1 MENLTAIFFWAFL
14 AVYGIA
20 MTILSPKAST
30 LGSFFKGE
38 DKYGKSPSTFVLTTS
53 IFISWI
59 FAKSV
64 TNAANLGADYGIV
77 GGIAYATYWL
87 CIPLAGFVIYRLR
100 RKFKANGLVNFLSDN
115 YGKTAALVFSAAILI
130 RLFNEVWSN
139 SSVIG
144 GYYGASGSSN
154 FIIAASVFTIIT
166 LIYSM
171 KGGLLS
177 SLVTDAIQTI
187 MFIIILLFIIIWI
200 VPKHSI
206 NEYAFSGHW
215 ALNGGVDL
223 LLVTVLQI
231 FSYPFHD
238 PVLTDRGFI
247 CEEKQ
252 MLLSFI
258 VSGILGFLTIL
269 IFSFIGIHASIEN
282 IPLTG
287 NVPADVGRSMS
298 MTVFFLMAILM
309 MFAGGSTLD
318 STFSSLSKLIAQ
330 DLPHIKGFDFG
341 SKSKTIGMA
350 VMALFAIVGNLPMIA
365 GTNILAAT
373 TISGTMVMGLAP
385 IFLLHD
391 IGLIK
396 PTKIGFH
403 LSFWIGI
410 VLGIAYTMGIIPKVF
425 AIGDG
430 KNSLLLGVNLYGL
443 ILCFLGYI
451 IPGIIKNFNY
461 NKGKL

>member
-1 MENLTAIFFWAFL
+1 MENLTAIFFWGFL
-14 AVYGIA
+14 ALYGIT
-20 MTILSPKAST
+20 MTILSPKALT

-38 DKYGKSPSTFVLTTS
+38 DKDGKKPSSFILTSS

-115 YGKTAALVFSAAILI
+115 YGKTAALAFSAAILI

-144 GYYGASGSSN
+144 GYYGASGSGN
-154 FIIAASVFTIIT
+154 FIIASSVFTIIT

-177 SLVTDAIQTI
+177 SLVTDAIQTV
-187 MFIIILLFIIIWI
+187 MFIAILLFIVIWI
-200 VPKHSI
+200 IPKHPI
-206 NEYAFSGHW
+206 NDYVFSGNW
-215 ALNGGVDL
+215 TLNGGVDL
-223 LLVTVLQI
+223 LLVTILQI

-247 CEEKQ
+247 CEEKE
-252 MLLSFI
+252 MLRAFI

-269 IFSFIGIHASIEN
+269 IFSFIGIHASLEN
-282 IPLTG
+282 ITLTG
-287 NVPADVGRSMS
+287 NVPADVGRNMS
-298 MTVFFLMAILM
+298 MVAFFLMAILM

-318 STFSSLSKLIAQ
+318 STFASLSKLIAK
-330 DLPHIKGFDFG
+330 DLPNLKGIDLG
-341 SKSKTIGMA
+341 NKSKIIGMS
-350 VMALFAIVGNLPMIA
+350 VMALFAIVGNLPMVF

-385 IFLLHD
+385 IFLLH
-391 IGLIK
+391 GFIK

-410 VLGIAYTMGIIPKVF
+410 FLGIAYTIGIIPKAF
-425 AIGDG
+425 EIGDG
-430 KNSLLLGVNLYGL
+430 KSALLLGVNLYGL
-443 ILCFLGYI
+443 VLCFLVYI
-451 IPGIIKNFNY
+451 IPGLIK
-461 NKGKL
+461 KQKDKL

>member
-1 MENLTAIFFWAFL
+1 
-14 AVYGIA
+14 
-20 MTILSPKAST
+20 MTILSPKALT

-38 DKYGKSPSTFVLTTS
+38 DKDGKKPSSFILTSS

-115 YGKTAALVFSAAILI
+115 YGKTAALAFSAAILI

-144 GYYGASGSSN
+144 GYYGASGSNN

-177 SLVTDAIQTI
+177 SL
-187 MFIIILLFIIIWI
+187 
-200 VPKHSI
+200 
-206 NEYAFSGHW
+206 
-215 ALNGGVDL
+215 
-223 LLVTVLQI
+223 
-231 FSYPFHD
+231 
-238 PVLTDRGFI
+238 
-247 CEEKQ
+247 
-252 MLLSFI
+252 
-258 VSGILGFLTIL
+258 
-269 IFSFIGIHASIEN
+269 
-282 IPLTG
+282 
-287 NVPADVGRSMS
+287 
-298 MTVFFLMAILM
+298 
-309 MFAGGSTLD
+309 
-318 STFSSLSKLIAQ
+318 LIAK
-330 DLPHIKGFDFG
+330 DLPNLKGIDLG
-341 SKSKTIGMA
+341 NKSKVIGMS
-350 VMALFAIVGNLPMIA
+350 VMALFAIVGNLPMVF

-385 IFLLHD
+385 IFLLH
-391 IGLIK
+391 GFIK
-396 PTKIGFH
+396 PTKMGFH

-410 VLGIAYTMGIIPKVF
+410 FLGIAYTICIIPKVF
-425 AIGDG
+425 AIGNG
-430 KNSLLLGVNLYGL
+430 KSALLLGVNLYGL
-443 ILCFLGYI
+443 VLCFLAYI
-451 IPGIIKNFNY
+451 IPGLIK
-461 NKGKL
+461 K

>member
-1 MENLTAIFFWAFL
+1 MENLMAIFFWGFL
-14 AVYGIA
+14 ALYGIT

-38 DKYGKSPSTFVLTTS
+38 SKDGKKPSSFVLTSS

-64 TNAANLGADYGIV
+64 TNAANLGANYGIV
-77 GGIAYATYWL
+77 GGIVYATYWL

-100 RKFKANGLVNFLSDN
+100 IKFKANGLVNFLSDN
-115 YGKTAALVFSAAILI
+115 YGKTAALAFSAAILI

-144 GYYGASGSSN
+144 GYYGASGSNN

-187 MFIIILLFIIIWI
+187 MFVVILLFIIIWI
-200 VPKHSI
+200 IPKHPI
-206 NEYAFSGHW
+206 NDYVYSGNW
-215 ALNGGVDL
+215 TLNGGVDL

-247 CEEKQ
+247 CEEKE
-252 MLLSFI
+252 MLRAFI

-269 IFSFIGIHASIEN
+269 IFSFIGIHASLEN

-287 NVPADVGRSMS
+287 NVPADVGRNMS
-298 MTVFFLMAILM
+298 IVAFFLMAILM
-309 MFAGGSTLD
+309 MFAAGSTLD

-341 SKSKTIGMA
+341 NKSKIIGMSA
-350 VMALFAIVGNLPMIA
+350 MALFAIVGNLPMIA

-385 IFLLHD
+385 IFLLH
-391 IGLIK
+391 GFIK

-410 VLGIAYTMGIIPKVF
+410 FLGVAYTMGIIPKVF
-425 AIGDG
+425 AIGNG
-430 KNSLLLGVNLYGL
+430 KSALLLGVNLYGL
-443 ILCFLGYI
+443 ILCFLVYA
-451 IPGIIKNFNY
+451 IPGIIKKINE
-461 NKGKL
+461 KI